1 VGPKYAVG
9 CVGGGSV
16 IDPRFYNSAVADIAP
31 TALAMRRSKPTQLPF
46 DFAGDREGISP
57 RRRNGLMNF
66 VVRGHGNDPVVGIFS
81 KPSCDFRN

>member
-1 VGPKYAVG
+1 MGPKYAVG

-16 IDPRFYNSAVADIAP
+16 IDARFHKSAVADIAP
-31 TALAMRRSKPTQLPF
+31 IQTDSVTVRL
-46 DFAGDREGISP
+46 AGDREGISP
-57 RRRNGLMNF
+57 RGRNGLMNF